1 MAVGTIYWSYDDI
14 TYTLNISGNPL
25 PATSMNGSYDINV
38 DTSEGVDV
46 ENVKH
51 FMHDGAYVDFGG
63 EYFIPWGSVVGDI
76 QSVNITDLSPLYMGE
91 WFDGGE
97 NITAWNLSNVDF
109 SECISFSYTFQKCK
123 TLPQISDIVVSSNA
137 TTLRGMFYQ
146 CANTTSLDLSH
157 WDVSNVT
164 DIFNLFCNNTNL
176 SNLNVA
182 NWNVSKVQNMA
193 RVFSSCEKLTS
204 LDISNWNTSSA
215 KDMSYMFHQMFTL
228 NTLDVSDWD
237 VSNVE
242 DMQYMFYRCEL
253 LSSINVSN
261 WNVGNVTNMHGMF
274 NGANSFATIDVS
286 NWDVS
291 NVTDMGYIFS
301 TYYDEGGMEKALASI
316 DVSNWDVSNVVDM
329 SFMFNRCKLLTTID
343 VGNWDVSNVV
353 NMEKMFRLCR
363 GVTTLDIGNWDV
375 SNVTNMNQMFNG
387 TLNLTSLDVS
397 NWNTS
402 KVTDMGYM
410 FGGFYIPKATTQP
423 PLDYLDVSNW
433 NTSQVTT
440 MKAMFQ
446 GRINLTSIDVSNW
459 NVSKVTDISLMFDG
473 ISSNTS
479 FGMKLEELHLE
490 KWKTNNVVNTEKM
503 FYNCPSL
510 TKIYVGRSDLDM
522 SNVTTS
528 TDMFYNCMALSGA
541 IPYDSTKTNVEYAN
555 YTNGYFTALV
565 APQDFMRFTIKEDM
579 LYATSFNYWRAL
591 TYANN
596 MFVAVG
602 DGMTAYSYDGVNWV
616 ENKILSLSHPTSVTY
631 GFGKFYT
638 LSYQTGLVTE
648 NPQIWSSSDGIS
660 WSKVYTLPFSAY
672 GGSIVFGGDKLVVV
686 CGETNKAL
694 YSTNGTTWTQ
704 TTLPVNTTWDTVVY
718 ANGVFVASATDRDTT
733 PYTFNIAYSTNG
745 TTWTKVTTL
754 HPAGVWYKLNCV
766 NNIFMVEDRPTGEYT
781 SSTDGVTWSLITP
794 YPKPTAYGI
803 GIYLGESS
811 NTETIS
817 CSADKNTWYTTN
829 IKELGWIGQEFGNGK
844 FVLLKSNGTVAYTTD
859 SAFAVY
865 IKGSTQWKEG
875 ELRIKSNNNWIEPNK
890 LFIKQNNTWTEI

>member
-25 PATSMNGSYDINV
+25 PAASMNGSYDINV

-97 NITAWNLSNVDF
+97 NITTWNLSNVDF

-123 TLPQISDIVVSSNA
+123 TLPQISDIVVSNNA

-146 CANTTSLDLSH
+146 CANTTSLDLTH

-164 DIFNLFCNNTNL
+164 DVYNMFRNN
-176 SNLNVA
+176 SNLEYVD
-182 NWNVSKVQNMA
+182 V
-193 RVFSSCEKLTS
+193 
-204 LDISNWNTSSA
+204 SNWDTSSMINMSFMFA
-215 KDMSYMFHQMFTL
+215 TTPKLRALDVSNWDTSNVTDMSYMFYRAEL
-228 NTLDVSDWD
+228 LEELDVAG
-237 VSNVE
+237 
-242 DMQYMFYRCEL
+242 
-253 LSSINVSN
+253 
-261 WNVGNVTNMHGMF
+261 WNVGNVTNMQSMF
-274 NGANSFATIDVS
+274 NGANTLTTLNVS
-286 NWDVS
+286 DWNTS
-291 NVTDMGYIFS
+291 NVTNMGYMFA
-301 TYYDEGGMEKALASI
+301 TYYDEGEMEKALVSI

-353 NMEKMFRLCR
+353 NMAGMFRLCR

-375 SNVTNMNQMFNG
+375 SNVTDMHQMFNG

-402 KVTDMGYM
+402 KVTDMDYL
-410 FGGFYIPKATTQP
+410 FSTYYVPSVITQS

-459 NVSKVTDISLMFDG
+459 NVSKVTNMNQMFNGFSSLTG
-473 ISSNTS
+473 L
-479 FGMKLEELHLE
+479 GMKLEELHLE

-510 TKIYVGRSDLDM
+510 TKIYVGRNDLDV

-528 TDMFYNCMALSGA
+528 TNMFFNCIALSGA
-541 IPYDSTKTNVEYAN
+541 IPYDSTKTDVEYAN
-555 YTNGYFTALV
+555 YTNGYFTAL
-565 APQDFMRFTIKEDM
+565 ATPQDFMRFTIKEGM
-579 LYATSFNYWRAL
+579 LYAPTGFDYWRAL
-591 TYANN
+591 TYADN

-602 DGMTAYSYDGVNWV
+602 DGRTAYSYDGVNWG
-616 ENKILSLSHPTSVTY
+616 ENKIPSLSHPTSVTY

-638 LSYQTGLVTE
+638 LSYQTGLVEE

-672 GGSIVFGGDKLVVV
+672 SGSIVFGGDKLVVV
-686 CGETNKAL
+686 CGDANKAL

-718 ANGVFVASATDRDTT
+718 ANGIFMASATDRDTT

-745 TTWTKVTTL
+745 STWTKVTTL
-754 HPAGVWYKLNCV
+754 NPAGEWYKLNCV
-766 NNIFMVEDRPTGEYT
+766 NNVFMVEDFLTGEYT
-781 SSTDGVTWSLITP
+781 SSTDGVTWSSITP

-811 NTETIS
+811 NPKTIS

-829 IKELGWIGQEFGNGK
+829 IKGSGWIGQEFGNGK
-844 FVLLKSNGTVAYTTD
+844 FVLLKFNGTVAYTTD
-859 SAFAVY
+859 STFAVY
-865 IKGSTQWKEG
+865 IKGSTQWEEG
-875 ELRIKSNNNWIEPNK
+875 ELRIKSSNNWIEPNK

>member
-1 MAVGTIYWSYDDI
+1 MAVGMIYWSYDDT

-25 PATSMNGSYDINV
+25 PTTSMNGSYDINV
-38 DTSEGVDV
+38 DTNESADV
-46 ENVKH
+46 ENIKH
-51 FMHDGAYVDFGG
+51 FMHDGTYVDSGG
-63 EYFIPWGSVVGDI
+63 EYFVPWGSVVGDI
-76 QSVNITDLSPLYMGE
+76 QSVNITNLSPLYMGE

-164 DIFNLFCNNTNL
+164 DMRNVFN
-176 SNLNVA
+176 
-182 NWNVSKVQNMA
+182 
-193 RVFSSCEKLTS
+193 RCEKLTS
-204 LDISNWNTSSA
+204 VDISNWDTSSA
-215 KDMSYMFHQMFTL
+215 KDMSYMF
-228 NTLDVSDWD
+228 
-237 VSNVE
+237 
-242 DMQYMFYRCEL
+242 YRCEL
-253 LSSINVSN
+253 LPSINVSN
-261 WNVGNVTNMHGMF
+261 WNVGNVTNMQSMF
-274 NGANSFATIDVS
+274 NGANSFTTIDVS
-286 NWDVS
+286 GWDVS
-291 NVTDMGYIFS
+291 NVTNMGYMFS

-353 NMEKMFRLCR
+353 NMGKMFRLCR
-363 GVTTLDIGNWDV
+363 GVTTLDVGNWDV
-375 SNVTNMNQMFNG
+375 SNVTNMNHMFSG
-387 TLNLTSLDVS
+387 TLNLVSLDVS

-402 KVTDMGYM
+402 KVTDMDYM
-410 FGGFYIPKATTQP
+410 FGAFYVPNATTQS

-446 GRINLTSIDVSNW
+446 ARINLTSIDVSNW
-459 NVSKVTDISLMFDG
+459 NVSKVTNMNLMFDSL
-473 ISSNTS
+473 SSNTG

-490 KWKTNNVVNTEKM
+490 KWKTNNVVNTERM
-503 FYNCPSL
+503 FRNCHSL

-522 SNVTTS
+522 SNVTIS
-528 TDMFYNCMALSGA
+528 TNMFYNCLALSGA

-555 YTNGYFTALV
+555 YTNGYFTAT
-565 APQDFMRFTIKEDM
+565 ATPQDFMRFTIKEGM
-579 LYATSFNYWRAL
+579 LYAPTGFNYWRAL

-602 DGMTAYSYDGVNWV
+602 DGMTAYSYDGVNWG
-616 ENKILSLSHPTSVTY
+616 ENKILSLSYPTSVTY

-638 LSYQTGLVTE
+638 LSYHEE

-660 WSKVYTLPFSAY
+660 WSNVYTLPLSAY

-686 CGETNKAL
+686 CGATNKAF

-704 TTLPVNTTWDTVVY
+704 TTLPATADWDIVVY
-718 ANGVFVASATDRDTT
+718 ANGIFMASAIVVYDDGMFMASATDQDTT
-733 PYTFNIAYSTNG
+733 PYIFNIAYSTNG
-745 TTWTKVTTL
+745 STWTKVTTL
-754 HPAGVWYKLNCV
+754 NPAGEWYKLNCV
-766 NNIFMVEDRPTGEYT
+766 NNVFMVEDFLTGEYT
-781 SSTDGVTWSLITP
+781 SSTDGVTWSPITP

-803 GIYLGESS
+803 GVYLGEDS

-817 CSADKNTWYTTN
+817 CSADKNTWYITN

-844 FVLLKSNGTVAYTTD
+844 FVLLKPNGTVAYTTS

-875 ELRIKSNNNWIEPNK
+875 ELRIKSSNNWIEPSK
-890 LFIKQNNTWTEI
+890 LFVKQNNTWTEI